1 MRLFIEHFI
10 LVEESAVS
18 RRHYISSSLFAA
30 ATAEDAYNT
39 AQTWI
44 PSHEDSAYNEAG
56 ELVRYYSNG
65 LYDLEEAP
73 VDLHRLQSAVTG
85 LYGVEVGHL
94 PMVGFNMAPA
104 PKAKDA
110 LAVFRAAPPVA
121 AADGFSIR

>member
-1 MRLFIEHFI
+1 MRLFIAHFI

-39 AQTWI
+39 AQTWVQA
-44 PSHEDSAYNEAG
+44 HEDSAHNKAG
-56 ELVRYYSNG
+56 ELIRYYSSG
-65 LYDLEEAP
+65 LYDLEEAS
-73 VDLHRLQSAVTG
+73 VDLHQLQSAVTG

-94 PMVGFNMAPA
+94 PMVGSNMAPV

-110 LAVFRAAPPVA
+110 LAVFLAAQPVA
-121 AADGFSIR
+121 AADGFAVR